1 MFETDQ
7 ATSYSPL
14 YLYLASAIVVLEV
27 TCYVPL
33 AGDLKPCLI
42 YINRR
47 LCIYST
53 VCRTQAKIER
63 FEKQLA
69 SLAEIDHYLANNHF
83 TGGGMSVQI
92 DSHGRIFTLF
102 VGLPVGSVGAGGRR
116 WTGKTEESFVEMRS
130 ETQGARG
137 ESAAPLAARRD
148 VSSCTAAPAASPAK
162 QANLLCQ
169 KKKSRPTCAGRA
181 EPLSLL
187 LPFPPTPTYRARPF
201 PLPSTG
207 RFQIAP

>member
-1 MFETDQ
+1 
-7 ATSYSPL
+7 
-14 YLYLASAIVVLEV
+14 
-27 TCYVPL
+27 
-33 AGDLKPCLI
+33 
-42 YINRR
+42 
-47 LCIYST
+47 
-53 VCRTQAKIER
+53 
-63 FEKQLA
+63 
-69 SLAEIDHYLANNHF
+69 
-83 TGGGMSVQI
+83 MSVQI

-148 VSSCTAAPAASPAK
+148 VSSCTAAPAASRAK
-162 QANLLCQ
+162 QANL
-169 KKKSRPTCAGRA
+169 RG
-181 EPLSLL
+181 LL